1 MVTPEAPEDGCNE
14 NPEGASE
21 SRRLGCGRKTT
32 MRDNTSAGDKV
43 GDWTETNSLET
54 HAIDGGERTLLY
66 DGQHPSDAVD
76 SGRWLAAPTTEV
88 ER

>member
-1 MVTPEAPEDGCNE
+1 MATPEASEDGCNE

-21 SRRLGCGRKTT
+21 SRRLGCGCATA
-32 MRDNTSAGDKV
+32 MRDDTSAGKEA

-76 SGRWLAAPTTEV
+76 SGRWLAAPTAEV

>member
-1 MVTPEAPEDGCNE
+1 
-14 NPEGASE
+14 
-21 SRRLGCGRKTT
+21 
-32 MRDNTSAGDKV
+32 MRDNTSADDKV

-54 HAIDGGERTLLY
+54 HAIDDGERTLLY
-66 DGQHPSDAVD
+66 DADHPSDAVD

>member
-1 MVTPEAPEDGCNE
+1 MATPETPEDRHE
-14 NPEGASE
+14 TSPEGASGP
-21 SRRLGCGRKTT
+21 RRLGCGCATA
-32 MRDNTSAGDKV
+32 MRDDTSAGKEA

-76 SGRWLAAPTTEV
+76 SGRWLAAPTAEV

>member
-1 MVTPEAPEDGCNE
+1 MSGEP
-14 NPEGASE
+14 
-21 SRRLGCGRKTT
+21 RTT
-32 MRDNTSAGDKV
+32 D
-43 GDWTETNSLET
+43 DWSETNSLET
-54 HAIDGGERTLLY
+54 HAIDDGERTLLF

>member
-1 MVTPEAPEDGCNE
+1 
-14 NPEGASE
+14 
-21 SRRLGCGRKTT
+21 
-32 MRDNTSAGDKV
+32 MRDDTPAGDKA

-54 HAIDGGERTLLY
+54 HAIDGGERTLLS

>member
-1 MVTPEAPEDGCNE
+1 MSGEP
-14 NPEGASE
+14 
-21 SRRLGCGRKTT
+21 RTT
-32 MRDNTSAGDKV
+32 D
-43 GDWTETNSLET
+43 DWTETNSLET
-54 HAIDGGERTLLY
+54 HTIDGGERTLLY